1 MLVMTLPRR
10 LGRGAMSLSSH
21 DDVGIAEAMLS
32 MARCHCQGNI
42 GHCAMSLPSHAGDGA
57 TESTLVMALLTT
69 MLT

>member
-1 MLVMTLPRR
+1 MLAIALPRR
-10 LGRGAMSLSSH
+10 LGRGVMSLSSD

-42 GHCAMSLPSHAGDGA
+42 GRCTMSLPSHAGDGA
-57 TESTLVMALLTT
+57 TESTLVMALPTT